1 MPWFGSYLFML
12 ILDRKHLHSAANRI
26 CQFYKSKVV
35 GLYLGNDPVIIIN
48 DLDGVKKALN
58 HRDFDGR
65 PDILMGRM
73 RHPNMGKYGKLPQIV

>member
-1 MPWFGSYLFML
+1 ML
-12 ILDRKHLHSAANRI
+12 LLDRKHLQYAANRI
-26 CQFYKSKVV
+26 CEFYKSKVV
-35 GLYLGNDPVIIIN
+35 GLFLGGDLLVIVN

-73 RHPNMGKYGKLPQIV
+73 RHPTMGKYGE